1 MKKNIY
7 RNLLLSGLIMGSLV
21 VSGNQLV
28 SASNKHHIEQNHQQK
43 MIHSTKNYKR
53 TINLENETVTLK
65 PGGYL
70 TTNKHKKIAL
80 KKIIVNNPSNYAAQ
94 VSKKHM
100 DTKFYKVTKHQK
112 RRFSQSVTYYVNIYG
127 KGFSQKGWVSS
138 KYVHF
143 NQKDA
148 MKNAKKTPLYAT
160 HP

>member
-1 MKKNIY
+1 MGLLILSVNPLAFAANKNHVESNHPQKITHTY
-7 RNLLLSGLIMGSLV
+7 HRIIKLGNEEVSL
-21 VSGNQLV
+21 ND
-28 SASNKHHIEQNHQQK
+28 N
-43 MIHSTKNYKR
+43 
-53 TINLENETVTLK
+53 
-65 PGGYL
+65 GYL

-80 KKIIVNNPSNYAAQ
+80 KKIVVNNPSNYMAQ

-127 KGFSQKGWVSS
+127 KGFSQEGWVSS

-148 MKNAKKTPLYAT
+148 MKNAKKTPMYAT